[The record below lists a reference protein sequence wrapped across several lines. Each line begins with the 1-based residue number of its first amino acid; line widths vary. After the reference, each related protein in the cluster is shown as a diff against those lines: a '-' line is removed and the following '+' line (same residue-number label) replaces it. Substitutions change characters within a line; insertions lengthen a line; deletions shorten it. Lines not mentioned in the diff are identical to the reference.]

1 MGKHDSCNCSHS
13 HGHDKQAG
21 SVLRWSLTLTF
32 IGLSF
37 IVMRPFIVKQ
47 LLSRA
52 SSYMTCELFND
63 AVRSY
68 KKAVFID
75 KKNVMAWDMLGY
87 GYKNSS
93 DLKNSIYAYSQAL
106 KADSKDKSANF
117 SLGVIKAS
125 QKEYK
130 EAIPYFEQIR
140 ALGPEERGPMMVD
153 IVSYHKSSLKLLVS
167 CYEALKE
174 FDKRDRA
181 LEELRRYYP
190 ENNMIL
196 DGTKPVRPLKQ

>member
-1 MGKHDSCNCSHS
+1 MEKHDYCSCNHLYD
-13 HGHDKQAG
+13 HNKRPKII
-21 SVLRWSLTLTF
+21 LRWSLSFTF
-32 IGLSF
+32 VALSF
-37 IVMRPFIVKQ
+37 ILMRPFIVKQ

-87 GYKNSS
+87 GYKSNG
-93 DLKNSIYAYSQAL
+93 DLKNAIYAYHQAL
-106 KADSKDKSANF
+106 KSDPKDKSANF

-125 QKEYK
+125 KKEYK